1 MSIGS
6 TNISFSDIQIAKD
19 SIFSHTLLAG
29 AGGTTAFNSY
39 GLFGPSGQ
47 ATSVVPTNSF
57 GSGKYFSSSTTNTKL
72 HDNSFGTGAIA
83 IRQNG
88 TVSTSLPLGFAYEF
102 NSAQTITM
110 YRIWAGNITFNKMI
124 KNWELRGSVNKNTY
138 VSNNSGTYTVLH
150 TISNETSWIISSG
163 ATTASSNIGFSNKY
177 YVTSPG
183 SYIYYV
189 LHITANNGETYAT
202 SIGEWALY
210 KTPTTTAETNISLSS
225 FRKLPFSSGNP
236 IPHTGEISINDDFK
250 NRTIA
255 LSTLS
260 GDLGQVQL
268 FSGNQGTSLRT
279 YTKDLSNFGT
289 NSTGDSL
296 IGKKVH
302 IYLRYVSGNG
312 FRNDPQL
319 FKITLNGIEHSPG
332 LIAGPLSYTNWH
344 TTYRTTNTSY
354 NHNSTWLSVTSSTSP
369 TGRWHRDTF
378 STPSGRTGVN
388 VGSTGA
394 IYYEGSSGGYNKDVY
409 LRSPPIEL
417 TSGEVILK
425 MYGYGSNIGTMHM
438 GVYIL

>member
-6 TNISFSDIQIAKD
+6 TNISFSDIQIAKE
-19 SIFSHTLLAG
+19 SIFSHISLAG
-29 AGGTTAFNSY
+29 AGITTGFTSY

-47 ATSVVPTNSF
+47 ATNVVPTNSF
-57 GSGKYFSSSTTNTKL
+57 GSGKYYSSSTTNTKL
-72 HDNSFGTGAIA
+72 HDNSFGGGSIA

-102 NSAQTITM
+102 DSVQTITM

-138 VSNNSGTYTVLH
+138 VSNDSNTYTVLH
-150 TISNETSWIISSG
+150 TISDETSWIISSG
-163 ATTASSNIGFSNKY
+163 TTTASSNIGFSNKY

-189 LHITANNGETYAT
+189 LHITANNSDTFAT
-202 SIGEWALY
+202 SVGEWALY
-210 KTPTTTAETNISLSS
+210 KSPISLSS
-225 FRKLPFSSGNP
+225 FRKMPFSSGNP
-236 IPHTGEISINDDFK
+236 IPHTGEISIDDNFK

-260 GDLGQVQL
+260 GDLGAGGNQVQL
-268 FSGNQGTSLRT
+268 FSGNQGTSLLP

-296 IGKKVH
+296 IGKTVH
-302 IYLRYVSGNG
+302 IYLRYVSGSS

-332 LIAGPLSYTNWH
+332 LSSGPLSYTNWH
-344 TTYRTTNTSY
+344 TTYRTTNTLY
-354 NHNSTWLSVTSSTSP
+354 NHNSTWYSVTSSTSP
-369 TGRWHRDTF
+369 TGKWHRDTY
-378 STPSGRTGVN
+378 STPSGSTGVN
-388 VGSTGA
+388 VYSTGA
-394 IYYEGSSGGYNKDVY
+394 IYYEGSGTGGANKDVY

-417 TSGEVILK
+417 TSDEVILK
-425 MYGYGSNIGTMHM
+425 MYGYGSNIGSMHM